1 VEILFIRVILG
12 KHQVVVSGKD
22 FATKKKGKSLL
33 FLEMKLLKFLSKTK
47 GLSYLLFF
55 AFKQ

>member
-22 FATKKKGKSLL
+22 FATTKKRK
-33 FLEMKLLKFLSKTK
+33 KFIVFGDEIIKILV
-47 GLSYLLFF
+47 
-55 AFKQ
+55 